1 MKHLALILALT
12 AAIPAHAG
20 GPVLIEEEYTVAEPQ
35 RVNPLVIVGGLL
47 LIGAL
52 VSGGG
57 DDDAPAP
64 PVKPGPACFDQGGC

>member
-1 MKHLALILALT
+1 MKHLALILALLAT
-12 AAIPAHAG
+12 PIHAG
-20 GPVLIEEEYTVAEPQ
+20 GPVIEEEYDVAEPQ
-35 RVNPLVIVGGLL
+35 RTNVLPIIVGLL

-64 PVKPGPACFDQGGC
+64 PVKPEPVCFDEGC